1 MVEMDVFDKIASLEK
16 TFGKGVAVI
25 GNKILEVPKISSG
38 SLALDVALGG
48 GYGEGRIIELYGPES
63 AGKTLLAVTGAIQ
76 AQKKY
81 PDKYVLIIDAE
92 HAIDTEFCKKLGLN
106 TDKTII
112 SQPDCGEQG
121 FSVLEGLIETGKI
134 SYAIVDSVAAMTPK
148 AEIDADMDQQ
158 QMGLQARMMS
168 KGLRKVTAKVNDT
181 KTVVVFIN
189 QLREK
194 IGGGPYTPS
203 ETTTGGNA
211 LKFYASQR
219 IDVRKS
225 QGKQLDDEGNIGNT
239 EMRCKVVKNKLAPPF
254 RKAELM
260 NIFNYGIDSAY
271 DVLRLGIELGLI
283 KKSGSWFSV
292 DDTRLGQ
299 GEEKA
304 LTTLKENPDLFEEI
318 ENKIREHYGI
328 K

>member
-1 MVEMDVFDKIASLEK
+1 MDVFDKIAALEK

-81 PDKYVLIIDAE
+81 PEKYVLIIDAE
-92 HAIDTEFCKKLGLN
+92 HAIDTEFCKKLGLD

-168 KGLRKVTAKVNDT
+168 KGLRKVTSKVHDT
-181 KTVVVFIN
+181 KTVLVFIN
-189 QLREK
+189 QLRDK
-194 IGGGPYTPS
+194 IGVVYGPS
-203 ETTTGGNA
+203 ETVTGGNA

-219 IDVRKS
+219 IDIRKA
-225 QGKQLDDEGNIGNT
+225 QGKQVDDDGNIGNT
-239 EMRCKVVKNKLAPPF
+239 EMKCKVVKNKLAPPF

-260 NIFNYGIDSAY
+260 NIFNVGIDNSY

-283 KKSGSWFSV
+283 KKSGSWFSA
-292 DDTRLGQ
+292 DDTKLGQ

-304 LTTLKENPDLFEEI
+304 LITLKENPDLFEEI
-318 ENKIREHYGI
+318 ENKIREHHGI